1 MVIEKVEDEMRS
13 HKYESRVLFFAQ
25 ILQINELAD
34 RYSLIVK
41 SENLNYI
48 NKGICSQV
56 FIILRQNERV
66 GV

>member
-1 MVIEKVEDEMRS
+1 MVIEKVEDEIRS
-13 HKYESRVLFFAQ
+13 HKHKSRVLADAQ

-34 RYSLIVK
+34 RYLLIVK